1 MFVFASRTDITV
13 KVEEVR
19 KDEGD
24 GKDRTATVDN
34 IIVLT

>member
-1 MFVFASRTDITV
+1 MFIFVSRTDITV
-13 KVEEVR
+13 KVEEVI

-34 IIVLT
+34 IIALT

>member
-1 MFVFASRTDITV
+1 MLIFGSRTDITV
-13 KVEEVR
+13 KVEEVI

-34 IIVLT
+34 K